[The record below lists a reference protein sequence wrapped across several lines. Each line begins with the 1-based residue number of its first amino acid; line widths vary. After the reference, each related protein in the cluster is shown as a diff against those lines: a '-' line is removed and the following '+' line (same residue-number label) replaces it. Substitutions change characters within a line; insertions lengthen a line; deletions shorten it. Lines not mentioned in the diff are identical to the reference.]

1 MLQYIHDESLLRSEQ
16 IALTQQQNA
25 EKHNELALS
34 LQSKLKSITKDDI
47 TELRQEVG
55 NIDSSLVRR
64 SLVCL
69 MSWPS
74 LIQLGMALRKDSTDI
89 RARSKRFRGLFLSGC
104 CKNRLIIG

>member
-47 TELRQEVG
+47 TELRQGVE
-55 NIDSSLVRR
+55 NIDSSLVSRY
-64 SLVCL
+64 LVYL
-69 MSWPS
+69 MSW
-74 LIQLGMALRKDSTDI
+74 L
-89 RARSKRFRGLFLSGC
+89 
-104 CKNRLIIG
+104 